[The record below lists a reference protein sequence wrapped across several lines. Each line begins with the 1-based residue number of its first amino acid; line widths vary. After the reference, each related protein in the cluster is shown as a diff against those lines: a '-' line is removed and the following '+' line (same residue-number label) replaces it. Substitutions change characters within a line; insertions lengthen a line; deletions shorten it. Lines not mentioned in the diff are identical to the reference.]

1 MSNIIDIQQFL
12 VGKTFIIP
20 VYQRDYSWTTTQVED
35 LLEDI
40 SEAIETSSPHYLG
53 TVVLAHGEPH
63 SFEIVD
69 GQQRLSTLT
78 LVIHAL
84 LEELPPDDEQRV
96 ADTAIL
102 LKRGSKLKLNFG
114 NNYSFVR
121 SLFSGSNT
129 PPETAGQRKL
139 RDAYKYAR
147 DRAKVLSEEG
157 GRDLIVKWMETIK
170 TLEIIQ
176 FDAKDTGRAIRMF
189 QTINDRGLPLSA
201 MDKAKALL
209 VFYSNRHL
217 DGELD
222 SNISNYFGQCFA
234 AFDGMREFV
243 RRPEFRIDNIARE
256 TFGEDDLLRYHYLSY
271 SFPDIADGGDYYGS
285 TKTVFDSFL
294 RGTLKKFSKGSPEK
308 LRDFIQDYTQDL
320 SSFCKAFQDVIS
332 AAETDP
338 RLYKCLV
345 VLGISARLYPLLI
358 RLRQREMLFETQPDS
373 ETDLLQCLET
383 CDVRVYKTRATD
395 PAKDIGDLSHDSRC
409 TSTQEISQ
417 KLRYFTESFMPNG
430 YFQTLLAQDMYHNRA
445 LPLIML
451 EYDEH
456 RRKAAYVIETL
467 RELVSKQITRDHILA
482 QTPSFAVTEYG
493 FDNNDDFQAHLHH
506 LGNMTPLTKR
516 ENSRCSDASVYIK
529 MTDRNF
535 YSSSDY
541 ASTRLLAHEYIVGS
555 KQFQK
560 KDLQQRTQIVSEWVQ
575 KRWPLW

>member
-1 MSNIIDIQQFL
+1 MSNTIDIQQFL

-20 VYQRDYSWTTTQVED
+20 LYQRDYAWTTIQVED

-40 SEAIETSSPHYLG
+40 AEAIETSSPHYLG
-53 TVVLAHGEPH
+53 TVVLSHGEPG

-78 LVIHAL
+78 LLIHAL
-84 LEELPPDDEQRV
+84 LEELSTEDQQRI

-102 LKRGSKLKLNFG
+102 LKRGSELKLNFG
-114 NNYSFVR
+114 KNSSFVR
-121 SLFSGSNT
+121 NLFSGSNT
-129 PPETAGQRKL
+129 TPETAGQRKL
-139 RDAYKYAR
+139 RDAHKYAR
-147 DRAKVLSEEG
+147 ERAKMLSEKG
-157 GRDLIVKWMETIK
+157 GRDLIVKWMGTIK

-189 QTINDRGLPLSA
+189 QTINDRGLPLST

-217 DGELD
+217 SGELD
-222 SNISNYFGQCFA
+222 SNINNYFGQCFD

-243 RRPEFRIDNIARE
+243 RKPAFLINNIARD

-285 TKTVFDSFL
+285 TQTVFDSFL
-294 RGTLKKFSKGSPEK
+294 RGTLKQFSKSSPEK
-308 LRDFIQDYTQDL
+308 LRDFIEDYTQDL
-320 SSFCKAFQDVIS
+320 SSFCNAFQRVIS
-332 AAETDP
+332 TAETNP

-358 RLRQREMLFETQPDS
+358 RLYQRGMLFETQPDS

-395 PAKDIGDLSHDSRC
+395 PAKDIGDLSHGSRHA
-409 TSTQEISQ
+409 STQKIS
-417 KLRYFTESFMPNG
+417 KDLRSFTESFMPDG
-430 YFQTLLAQDMYHNRA
+430 YFHTLLEQDMYDNRA
-445 LPLIML
+445 LTLIML
-451 EYDEH
+451 EYDEYRANAKH
-456 RRKAAYVIETL
+456 NIETL
-467 RELVSKQITRDHILA
+467 RGLVSQQITREHILP
-482 QTPSFAVTEYG
+482 QTPSFAVTECG
-493 FDNNDDFQAHLHH
+493 FDNDDDYKAHLHK

-516 ENSRCSDASVYIK
+516 ENSRCNDASVYTK
-529 MTDRNF
+529 MTDKNF
-535 YSSSDY
+535 YSSSHY
-541 ASTRLLAHEYIVGS
+541 VSTRLLAHEYKAGS

-560 KDLQQRTQIVSEWVQ
+560 EDLQQRTQTLAEWVQ
-575 KRWPLW
+575 QRWPLW